1 MDQNQAHR
9 AALTAGAIEVLNRY
23 SDFSSAYRVTFAPAP
38 DGPEGQPRIAARFQ
52 RVENVAL
59 PYGSPSNLE
68 GKLAK
73 LKDMTAIIR
82 PFYMP
87 VSRTPWDET
96 EANKITGVD
105 FDYAAIIGYAVND
118 REEAE
123 MKKLYFP
130 PVDAFLE
137 GKKPDENGV
146 WPRIPLPTF
155 YMHQLSLDPRQKFA
169 KFLYLA
175 ERMTEGLAY
184 QIEKTGFFY
193 SNP

>member
-9 AALTAGAIEVLNRY
+9 AALTADAIEILNRS
-23 SDFSSAYRVTFAPAP
+23 SDFSSAYRVTFAPAAE
-38 DGPEGQPRIAARFQ
+38 GPEGQPRIAARFA
-52 RVENVAL
+52 RVEDVPL
-59 PYGSPSNLE
+59 PHGSPANLE
-68 GKLAK
+68 EKLAK
-73 LKDMTAIIR
+73 LKDQTAIVR
-82 PFYMP
+82 PFFMP
-87 VSRTPWDET
+87 MSRTPWDET
-96 EANKITGVD
+96 EANRIAGVD
-105 FDYAAIIGYAVND
+105 FDYAAIIGYSVND
-118 REEAE
+118 KEEVE
-123 MKKLYFP
+123 VKKLYFP

-137 GKKPDENGV
+137 GREPDENGV

-155 YMHQLSLDPRQKFA
+155 YVHQLSLDPRKKFA

>member
-9 AALTAGAIEVLNRY
+9 ETLTAEAIEILNRY

-38 DGPEGQPRIAARFQ
+38 AGPEGQPRIAARLE
-52 RVENVAL
+52 RVEGVAQA
-59 PYGSPSNLE
+59 YGSPAKLE
-68 GKLAK
+68 EKLAK

-87 VSRTPWDET
+87 ASRTPWDES
-96 EANKITGVD
+96 EANQIANVD
-105 FDYAAIIGYAVND
+105 FDYAAIIGYAVKEDNQV
-118 REEAE
+118 EV
-123 MKKLYFP
+123 KKLYFP
-130 PVDAFLE
+130 PVDALLD
-137 GKKPDENGV
+137 GRKPDENGV

-184 QIEKTGFFY
+184 QIDKMGYFY